1 MGNITEKQLDQ
12 IGIAMRN
19 SLAVCEQFS
28 TLVDDA
34 NCVFDEGYDKYG
46 LDDEQE
52 EMLELAE
59 VLLKGALNQVQSVI
73 RQVKKMSVLDLS
85 LYDFDLK
92 EGDKLNF
99 IASYQR
105 DDRDEDEEYEGYLFA
120 ESNEYAGG
128 LEYGVAWSDDL
139 GTQVR
144 YYDCDAVIDEILRSM
159 ADEIA
164 DGEGTV
170 FVRSDFAGEVAY

>member
-1 MGNITEKQLDQ
+1 MGSITEKQLGQ
-12 IGIAMRN
+12 IEIAMRN
-19 SLAVCEQFS
+19 GVTVAEQFS
-28 TLVDDA
+28 LLVDDA
-34 NCVFDEGYDKYG
+34 WAVFNEGYDKYG

-52 EMLELAE
+52 EVLELAE
-59 VLLKGALNQVQSVI
+59 VLLKGALRQVQSVF
-73 RQVKKMSVLDLS
+73 RQVKKTSALDLS
-85 LYDFDLK
+85 LYDLDLK

-99 IASYQR
+99 TVSYQR

-120 ESNEYAGG
+120 ERNEYAGV

-144 YYDCDAVIDEILRSM
+144 YYDFDAVIDEILRSM

-164 DGEGTV
+164 NGEGTV
-170 FVRSDFAGEVAY
+170 FVRSGFAGEVAY

>member
-1 MGNITEKQLDQ
+1 MGDITEKQLGQ
-12 IGIAMRN
+12 IEIAMRN
-19 SLAVCEQFS
+19 GVAVAEQFS
-28 TLVDDA
+28 ALADDA
-34 NCVFDEGYDKYG
+34 WSVFNEGYDKYG

-52 EMLELAE
+52 EMLEQAE
-59 VLLKGALNQVQSVI
+59 VLLKGAIRQVQSVL
-73 RQVKKMSVLDLS
+73 RQVKKTSALDVS
-85 LYDFDLK
+85 LYDLDLK

-99 IASYQR
+99 TVSYQR
-105 DDRDEDEEYEGYLFA
+105 DDEDEEYEGYLFA

-139 GTQVR
+139 GSQVR
-144 YYDCDAVIDEILRSM
+144 YHDCDAVIDEILRSM

-170 FVRSDFAGEVAY
+170 FVRSDFAGEVMY